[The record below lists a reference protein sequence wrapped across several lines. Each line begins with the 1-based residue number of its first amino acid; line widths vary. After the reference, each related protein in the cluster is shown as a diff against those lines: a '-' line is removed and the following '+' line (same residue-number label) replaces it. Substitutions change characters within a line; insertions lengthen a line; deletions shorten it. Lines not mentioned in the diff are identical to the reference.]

1 MLMREVQNDWTL
13 IVVLNYDINKI
24 VDNLVCSDIRKTLP
38 NF

>member
-1 MLMREVQNDWTL
+1 MREVQNDWTL

-24 VDNLVCSDIRKTLP
+24 VDNLVRSDIRKTLP